1 MVKYKEF
8 PVWMKTDVHI
18 GSNLEPQ
25 SKNVFF
31 TPTEIDNPESY
42 PIFTF

>member
-1 MVKYKEF
+1 MVECKEF

-31 TPTEIDNPESY
+31 TPTEIDNPESD